1 VPKVVAVAI
10 RLGNTQRSVV
20 LSLPAPCRHHH
31 ILHTFQAWF
40 MDASGGKEYD
50 WAKDFDNQGF
60 LTDEGKFVNRRQAA
74 KLYPEKEFRSGI
86 AYSEDFW

>member
-1 VPKVVAVAI
+1 
-10 RLGNTQRSVV
+10 
-20 LSLPAPCRHHH
+20 
-31 ILHTFQAWF
+31 